1 MYIIPFFSSSCG
13 TGSWS
18 TSSKMS
24 VELMIIT
31 LRPLPKSVNTWSHWR
46 IAVATKKRN
55 KRLVWVG
62 GVQTSYRLTSQRTTK
77 KAVKQLKAQLKA
89 QARKKKEKQDDHII
103 KSRMEHTFADRR
115 NQVVRCVSVCELKAE
130 YSILFCAKEVSYNQ
144 NHQSVLVNSSH
155 THRVKVNF
163 IISPSRMLTRKFHII

>member
-1 MYIIPFFSSSCG
+1 MWHRFLVNKLKNERR
-13 TGSWS
+13 TNDHN
-18 TSSKMS
+18 
-24 VELMIIT
+24 VE
-31 LRPLPKSVNTWSHWR
+31 
-46 IAVATKKRN
+46 AVAKKREYLKSLKDRRGN
-55 KRLVWVG
+55 KEKKQKIGVG
-62 GVQTSYRLTSQRTTK
+62 WGCPNFLPPNQPEDDE

-115 NQVVRCVSVCELKAE
+115 NQVVRGVSVCELKAE